1 MQTIS
6 MILFLITLFLFTRNI
21 FTLMFSMENYNVHR
35 KRLKQLKFEEK
46 KETSSADLIDIITK
60 PVINHIFNKFKPRNL
75 EELELDLRMAKW
87 DKYFSPIQYRAFNIT
102 FKIIGTVFFLLLCKA
117 SIPIALIWFVVMFFG
132 VGFLF
137 RNSINNRK
145 EKLIM
150 DFPDFIRITEGYL
163 NAGMPFSKA
172 VAESI
177 QFIGKEWEPIL
188 SKFVVE
194 CDIKSIDEA
203 LDSLKEEVN
212 LFEVKEFVALVKLTL
227 EQGGDAKDSFSE
239 QADKIREMQLD
250 MIAIKIGKRQMM
262 GIAIQAPLLIANLLV
277 FGLPTVQSMLT
288 FSSM

>member
-102 FKIIGTVFFLLLCKA
+102 FKIIGTVFFLLLFKA
-117 SIPIALIWFVVMFFG
+117 STPIALIWFVVMFFG

-163 NAGMPFSKA
+163 NASMPFSKA